1 MSKGCCVLCCR
12 CCCWCCW
19 LSLSLVRSCA
29 RLSLS
34 SLSLSLSI
42 ALSPSLCCGCC
53 SLGWPSCLRH
63 TRARG
68 GCPWSTREGAL
79 LACLLAGKRALLALI
94 REREARD

>member
-1 MSKGCCVLCCR
+1 MSKGCCVLC

-19 LSLSLVRSCA
+19 LSLSRSFVRTP
-29 RLSLS
+29 LSR
-34 SLSLSLSI
+34 LSLSLSPSI
-42 ALSPSLCCGCC
+42 ALSRSLCCGCC